1 MERKKF
7 ESMMMLIVPKIIK
20 LIVEN
25 NSIDEVDA
33 SIKFYRSQ
41 VYKKL
46 EDEETKLWHL
56 SPLTLYNMY
65 EEEVKAGKVVFPEE
79 A

>member
-1 MERKKF
+1 MEQKKF

-25 NSIDEVDA
+25 NSIDEVDP

-46 EDEETKLWHL
+46 EHEETKLWHL

-65 EEEVKAGKVVFPEE
+65 EEEVKTGKVVFPEE

>member
-1 MERKKF
+1 MEQKKF

-25 NSIDEVDA
+25 NSSDEVDE

-46 EDEETKLWHL
+46 EHEETKLWHL

-65 EEEVKAGKVVFPEE
+65 EEEVKTGKVVFPEE

>member
-1 MERKKF
+1 MEQKKF

-41 VYKKL
+41 VYKI
-46 EDEETKLWHL
+46 
-56 SPLTLYNMY
+56 
-65 EEEVKAGKVVFPEE
+65 
-79 A
+79 

>member
-1 MERKKF
+1 MEQKKF
-7 ESMMMLIVPKIIK
+7 ESMMMLIVPKIIQ

-41 VYKKL
+41 VYNKL
-46 EDEETKLWHL
+46 EHEETKLWHL
-56 SPLTLYNMY
+56 SPLTLNNMY
-65 EEEVKAGKVVFPEE
+65 EGEVKTGKVVFPEE

>member
-1 MERKKF
+1 MEQKKF
-7 ESMMMLIVPKIIK
+7 ESMMMLIVPKIIQ

-46 EDEETKLWHL
+46 EHEETKLWHL

-65 EEEVKAGKVVFPEE
+65 EEEVKTGKVVFPEE